1 MERYS
6 AAASGRGRDG
16 QDGGRGR
23 RGRGRGGGLEGG
35 PARGAGRGGRGV
47 RGGRGGG
54 VGGIVDWGPA
64 GGRFRGSTSSAPS
77 VQTRIEPQNISTEE
91 LPGMVLVLSYSFK
104 TCLFVCLFLN
114 QSICLF
120 NQLTLLF

>member
-23 RGRGRGGGLEGG
+23 RGRGREGG
-35 PARGAGRGGRGV
+35 PVLGAGRGV